1 MEPIPVCGDA
11 DRSDTEIQ
19 EELMKV
25 VMKAVKERGAVMEV
39 VIQALSLA
47 DPPRGW
53 TAKCDPFQLLI
64 YFEHDICWWRK
75 YPDGDQVIPRGD
87 DWYCHECKWPL
98 RWRGWAC
105 WWCAEQAAADEEDEA
120 CCLGGS

>member
-11 DRSDTEIQ
+11 DRSDREIQ
-19 EELMKV
+19 EELMD
-25 VMKAVKERGAVMEV
+25 ERLMRAAT
-39 VIQALSLA
+39 ALSLA

-53 TAKCDPFQLLI
+53 TAKFEPYQLLV

-75 YPDGDQVIPRGD
+75 YPDGDQLYPQGD

-98 RWRGWAC
+98 RWGATSC
-105 WWCAEQAAADEEDEA
+105 WWCAEQAAADEEDEV
-120 CCLGGS
+120 CCLGGR